1 MIVDKTL
8 REVLR
13 ADDRPLLGMWLC
25 AGSAVVAEICA
36 GSGAGWLLIDGEHSP
51 NSPAS
56 IQLQLQVLR
65 GLPPL
70 VMVRPP
76 ALDVVAIKQYLD
88 VGVQNL
94 LIPMVNNADEA
105 RQAVA
110 ATRYPPD
117 GVRGVGAALSRVS
130 QWSRIPDYLA
140 RAHESIS
147 LVVQIESDDAVR
159 NVEAILAVDGID
171 GIFVGP
177 SDLAASLG
185 VLGRQADPGV
195 VAAVERCIDSAKAA
209 GKPCGVNAFAP
220 ELARRYVARGARFV
234 LVGAD
239 VTVLA
244 SGSTALL
251 DGPITSW

>member
-1 MIVDKTL
+1 MIIDTTL
-8 REVLR
+8 REILR
-13 ADDRPLLGMWLC
+13 ADDRPLLGLWLC

-36 GSGAGWLLIDGEHSP
+36 GSGADWLLIDSEHSP
-51 NSPAS
+51 NSLAS

-70 VMVRPP
+70 VMVRAPS
-76 ALDVVAIKQYLD
+76 LDPVTVKQYLD

-94 LIPMVNNADEA
+94 LIPMVNNADAA

-110 ATRYPPD
+110 ATQYPPG

-130 QWSRIPDYLA
+130 QWGRIPDYLA
-140 RAHESIS
+140 RARESIS
-147 LVVQIESDDAVR
+147 LVVQIESGEAVR

-185 VLGRQADPGV
+185 ALGQQADTGV
-195 VAAVERCIDSAKAA
+195 VAAVDRCIDAAKAA

-220 ELARRYVARGARFV
+220 ALARRYLARGARFV

-251 DGPITSW
+251 EGTAASW